1 VSDLFREQYVDLA
14 TREERI
20 RIFGEECL
28 SIMPER
34 CLEEG
39 LTLEIGC
46 GHGHWLTAY
55 SESKPED
62 ACIGIDLIT
71 KRIDKSNRKKE
82 KRNLPYLFFFKTEAQ
97 EFLEN
102 FPHSISFK
110 RTVLLFPDPWP
121 KKRHHKR
128 RLIQHPFLDLL
139 AARSVPNA
147 ELCFRTDHQDY
158 FSWAVDQINCIDS
171 WNLDPEAAWPFEH
184 ETFFQNILPE
194 YQTLIAKLHCTK
206 S

>member
-1 VSDLFREQYVDLA
+1 MSDLFREQYDDLA
-14 TREERI
+14 TRQERI
-20 RIFGEECL
+20 RNFGEECL
-28 SIMPER
+28 SMIPER
-34 CLEEG
+34 CLAEG

-55 SESKPED
+55 SESNPED

-71 KRIDKSNRKKE
+71 KRIDKSNKKKE
-82 KRNLPYLFFFKTEAQ
+82 KRALPYLFFFKTEAK

-102 FPHSISFK
+102 FPDSLSFK

-158 FSWAVDQINCIDS
+158 FSWALDQINCIDS
-171 WNLDPEAAWPFEH
+171 WHLDPEAAWPFEH